1 MTTKAITLSADR
13 PALEIRSGGE
23 VVRWEYD
30 ILPCKLECERLEKR
44 HGVEDGKPTLG
55 LAEEFR
61 SYLQSQGMPQ
71 CSIDLAVKFYHL
83 IRYQFAK
90 LSQSLLDQLEG

>member
-1 MTTKAITLSADR
+1 
-13 PALEIRSGGE
+13 
-23 VVRWEYD
+23 
-30 ILPCKLECERLEKR
+30 
-44 HGVEDGKPTLG
+44 
-55 LAEEFR
+55 
-61 SYLQSQGMPQ
+61 MPQ